1 MQNLQLHEPSMNHR
15 KNPTTSNTPQ
25 SRPPLPQGGVS
36 PPKRATRTAPNY
48 VPPSTSLSSRTA
60 SAASYN
66 PMVYRRRENK
76 PPNVTAAH
84 PRSETSLY
92 AESSTTRY
100 HSSPP
105 NRFLSSTRSMD
116 EEEEFVRPPRG
127 VSSQR
132 SGRKPRVCVV
142 CQRNPIEIGRRLCDT
157 CEYYRKY

>member
-15 KNPTTSNTPQ
+15 KNPTTSNTRQ

-36 PPKRATRTAPNY
+36 PPIGATPTARNY
-48 VPPSTSLSSRTA
+48 VSTSTSLSSRTA

-66 PMVYRRRENK
+66 PMVYRRRETK

-84 PRSETSLY
+84 PRSQTSFY
-92 AESSTTRY
+92 AKRSAARY

-116 EEEEFVRPPRG
+116 EAQEFVRPPRG

-132 SGRKPRVCVV
+132 GGRKPRGRVV

>member
-1 MQNLQLHEPSMNHR
+1 MNHS

-36 PPKRATRTAPNY
+36 PPIGATPTAPNY
-48 VPPSTSLSSRTA
+48 VSPSTSLSSRTA

-66 PMVYRRRENK
+66 TMVYRRGNK

-84 PRSETSLY
+84 PTSFY
-92 AESSTTRY
+92 AKTSAARH

-105 NRFLSSTRSMD
+105 NRFLSSTRSM
-116 EEEEFVRPPRG
+116 EEAQQLLRPPRG

-132 SGRKPRVCVV
+132 GGSKSRVCVV
-142 CQRNPIEIGRRLCDT
+142 CQRTPIEIGRRLCDT

>member
-1 MQNLQLHEPSMNHR
+1 MQNLQLHEPSMNHS

-36 PPKRATRTAPNY
+36 PPKRATPTAPNY
-48 VPPSTSLSSRTA
+48 VSPSTSLSSRTA

-66 PMVYRRRENK
+66 PMVYRMRETK

-84 PRSETSLY
+84 PRSQTSFY
-92 AESSTTRY
+92 SKSSAARY

-105 NRFLSSTRSMD
+105 NRFLSSTRSM
-116 EEEEFVRPPRG
+116 EEVQQLLRPPRG

-132 SGRKPRVCVV
+132 GGSKSRVCVV
-142 CQRNPIEIGRRLCDT
+142 CQRTPIEIGRRLCDT

>member
-1 MQNLQLHEPSMNHR
+1 MNHS

-25 SRPPLPQGGVS
+25 SRPPLPPGGVS
-36 PPKRATRTAPNY
+36 PPKRATPTAPNY
-48 VPPSTSLSSRTA
+48 VSPSTSLSSRTA

-66 PMVYRRRENK
+66 PMVYRRRETK

-84 PRSETSLY
+84 PASFY
-92 AESSTTRY
+92 AENSAARH

-142 CQRNPIEIGRRLCDT
+142 CQRTPIEIGRRLCDT
-157 CEYYRKY
+157 CEYFDGNY

>member
-1 MQNLQLHEPSMNHR
+1 MQNLQLHEPSMNHS

-36 PPKRATRTAPNY
+36 PPKRATRTARNY
-48 VPPSTSLSSRTA
+48 VSTSTSLSSRTA

-66 PMVYRRRENK
+66 PMVYKRRENK

-84 PRSETSLY
+84 STSFY
-92 AESSTTRY
+92 AENSAARH

-105 NRFLSSTRSMD
+105 NHFLSSTRSM
-116 EEEEFVRPPRG
+116 EKAQQLLRPPRG

-132 SGRKPRVCVV
+132 GGSKSRVCVV
-142 CQRNPIEIGRRLCDT
+142 CQRTPIGIGQKLCDT